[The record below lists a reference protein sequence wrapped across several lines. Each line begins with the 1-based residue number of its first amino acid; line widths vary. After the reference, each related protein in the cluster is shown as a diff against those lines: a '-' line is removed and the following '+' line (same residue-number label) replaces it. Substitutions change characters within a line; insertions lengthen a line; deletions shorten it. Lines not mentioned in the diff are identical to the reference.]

1 MNLIAPGLGRLRST
15 RWSSLLA
22 LLVTFVLLLAFGHVV
37 RQAVVQ
43 GELRRQ
49 ANAALVQATW
59 RCRMLPDSRRR
70 AACLQQLAEVPR
82 ENAALRP

>member
-1 MNLIAPGLGRLRST
+1 MNLSAPGLGRLRSPH
-15 RWSSLLA
+15 WSGLLA
-22 LLVTFVLLLAFGHVV
+22 LLATLVLLVTFGYVV
-37 RQAVVQ
+37 RQAVAQ